1 MNCTQGDV
9 IGLGARWVGFLLSIL
24 LASLSWYCLLY
35 DVADAAILSLLAFV
49 SLVLSLFV
57 PRIFAMPVS
66 LCLLL
71 LEKALIPLQSI
82 VLFIAYFLI
91 VTPLGLVIGF
101 FDSEFY
107 FKDRLQRSRKYRRK
121 SPGSYWSKH
130 VAFETKHDAVTC
142 RSAKR

>member
-9 IGLGARWVGFLLSIL
+9 IGLGARWLGFLLSIL

-35 DVADAAILSLLAFV
+35 DVADASILSLGAFV
-49 SLVLSLFV
+49 CLVLSLFV

-71 LEKALIPLQSI
+71 LEKILVYLQSV
-82 VLFIAYFLI
+82 VLFFVFFLI
-91 VTPLGLVIGF
+91 VTPLGLIIGI
-101 FDSEFY
+101 FDSESFS
-107 FKDRLQRSRKYRRK
+107 KDRLQRSRKYRRK

-130 VAFETKHDAVTC
+130 VGFETEHDAVDWP
-142 RSAKR
+142 